1 MRVARSLWTRPFSR
15 LREKVAAKP
24 PDEGVARPSG
34 SAQPKGAALPL
45 TPTLSRNRERGRA
58 EDLRDPAGSRE
69 RGRAEGFPA

>member
-24 PDEGVARPSG
+24 PDEGVA
-34 SAQPKGAALPL
+34 QPKGSALPL
-45 TPTLSRNRERGRA
+45 TPTLSRK
-58 EDLRDPAGSRE
+58 RE